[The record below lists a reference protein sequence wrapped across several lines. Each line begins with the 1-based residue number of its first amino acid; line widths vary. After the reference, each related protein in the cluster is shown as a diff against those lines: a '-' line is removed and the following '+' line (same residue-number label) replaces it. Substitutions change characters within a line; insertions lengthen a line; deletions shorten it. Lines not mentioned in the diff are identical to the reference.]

1 MMILMKIKI
10 FIEYFLD
17 SGKQFS
23 RELTQSQTILQ
34 DQVTK
39 FGDHIFK
46 DGSKVSAE
54 LFVVLKVIDK
64 LTINL
69 RHQ

>member
-10 FIEYFLD
+10 FIEYWAGRAVP
-17 SGKQFS
+17 SVNCTIK
-23 RELTQSQTILQ
+23 TILQ

-46 DGSKVSAE
+46 DGSKVSGASY
-54 LFVVLKVIDK
+54 LVLVRGK
-64 LTINL
+64 
-69 RHQ
+69 